1 MNPKSIRMK
10 KVVRIHIGQYHAS
23 RMPII
28 IYTLLGSCVAV
39 CLHDPVRKIGGMNHI
54 FLPGRA
60 DMYRFDA
67 PARYGVNA
75 MELLINRIMNLG
87 GKKKRFVAKIFG
99 GAHLL
104 PSVTRQNGVGQKI
117 IEFVIEF
124 LKMESIRVIGKDVG
138 GYQGRKIFYHTDTG
152 EVLLKRIAS
161 RGYSNIVEEEK
172 DVESNIKNKLSR
184 SGEICLFDK

>member
-1 MNPKSIRMK
+1 MPPSSTRIK

-23 RMPII
+23 RMPVI

-39 CLHDPVRKIGGMNHI
+39 CLYDPVRKIGGMNHI
-54 FLPGRA
+54 FLPGKA
-60 DMYRFDA
+60 NMNRFDA

-87 GKKKRFVAKIFG
+87 GKKKRFVAKVFG

-104 PSVTRQNGVGQKI
+104 PSVTIQNGVGQKI
-117 IEFVIEF
+117 VEFVIEF
-124 LKMESIRVIGKDVG
+124 LKMESIRIVGKDVG

-152 EVLLKRIAS
+152 EVLLKKIKS
-161 RGYSNIVEEEK
+161 TNFSNIVKEEK
-172 DVESNIKNKLSR
+172 QQKSKLKNKFLM
-184 SGEICLFDK
+184 SGEIYLFKD